1 MRRNLTGMVWGILVL
16 AVAGTVPRPAV
27 AQVIVVDGPVVVR
40 PRPRP
45 FPSQYRIHSVDVN
58 ATINDQ
64 IAQVQLAQTFQNTGS
79 RTLEARLLFPLP
91 EDAAIDRLTLI
102 VDGKEL
108 PGRLLKKAEARQIY
122 ESIVRRR
129 QDPALLEYMG
139 QGLFQTRVFPIPPGA
154 KRRVEI
160 RYSQLLKKDNGLV
173 DLHLPIG
180 TLKHSHRPIDTLN
193 INFRINST
201 QPIKTVFSPS
211 HAVDIN
217 RPDDNHANGKLTLKH
232 VTAPDDLRL
241 FYGTRDG
248 LVGMN
253 LISYRPDPNLDG
265 YFMLLASPEVKARKA
280 RAVPKT
286 VVFVIDRSGSM
297 NGKKIE
303 QAREALKYLVGRLG
317 PRDTFNIVAYDT
329 QVESFRPELQRGD
342 EKTQKAALGF
352 ADGLFAGGSTNIDE
366 ALTTALGM
374 LVDKNRPNYVLF
386 LTDGLPTVGE
396 RNELKIAS
404 HAKAANKVN
413 ARLYSFGVGFD
424 VNSRLL
430 DRLSRDH
437 RGQSEYVRPNEN
449 IEVQVSKLYDR
460 IGAPLLTD
468 LAVGFEFDEVARADA
483 PAPITRTYPR
493 ELTDLFRG
501 EQLVWI
507 GRYRR
512 SGRVKVTLRGTNG
525 DDRMSFSVAAT
536 LVAKSPDQ
544 STGFVAKLWVLRRI
558 GEIIDE
564 LDLNGTNQEL
574 VDELVRLSI
583 AHGVMTP
590 YTSFLADE
598 DVNLGA
604 QNNLERARE
613 SVSVGL
619 AKTNG
624 AAGFSQRRIKGKLQ
638 QATTLPSGQFS
649 GFPNS
654 NADRAA
660 GGGFQAGGLGG
671 GSPMGG
677 PIGGTGKARQ
687 TVRNIGQKS
696 FFRKKNLWRDATVT
710 AEQEKRA
717 IRIVQ
722 YSRQYFDLANTH
734 GGTLAKYLVFKEPV
748 LINVGTQ
755 TYLIE
760 PPKTP

>member
-1 MRRNLTGMVWGILVL
+1 MRRNLGGMVLGILVVT
-16 AVAGTVPRPAV
+16 AMGTVPQSAV
-27 AQVIVVDGPVVVR
+27 AQVIVVDDPVIVR
-40 PRPRP
+40 PGPRP
-45 FPSQYRIHSVDVN
+45 SPSQYRIRSVDVN
-58 ATINDQ
+58 ATVNDQ

-91 EDAAIDRLTLI
+91 EDAAIDRLTLV

-108 PGRLLKKAEARQIY
+108 PGRLLKKAEARRIY

-160 RYSQLLKKDNGLV
+160 RYSQLLKKNNGLV

-201 QPIKTVFSPS
+201 HPIKTVFSPS
-211 HAVDIN
+211 HAVDIK
-217 RPDDNHANGKLTLKH
+217 RPDDNHANGKLTLRR
-232 VTAPDDLRL
+232 VATPDDLRL

-253 LISYRPDPNLDG
+253 MISYRPDPKLDG

-280 RAVPKT
+280 QAIPKT

-297 NGKKIE
+297 NGKKIQ
-303 QAREALKYLVGRLG
+303 QAREALKYLIGRLG

-329 QVESFRPELQRGD
+329 QVESFRPELQRAD
-342 EKTQKAALGF
+342 QKTQKAALGF
-352 ADGLFAGGSTNIDE
+352 ADGLFAGGSTNIDG

-374 LVDKNRPNYVLF
+374 LVDKKRPNYVLF

-396 RNELKIAS
+396 RNELKIAN
-404 HAKAANKVN
+404 HAKTANRVD

-437 RGQSEYVRPNEN
+437 RGQSEYVQPNEN

-468 LAVGFEFDEVARADA
+468 LAVGFEFDGVTRADA
-483 PAPITRTYPR
+483 PASITRTYPR

-507 GRYRR
+507 GRYHR

-525 DDRMSFSVAAT
+525 DNRMSFSVATT
-536 LVAKSPDQ
+536 LVEKSPDQ
-544 STGFVAKLWVLRRI
+544 STGFVAKLWALRRI

-598 DVNLGA
+598 DVDLASQDNLNRA
-604 QNNLERARE
+604 QGSVDRE
-613 SVSVGL
+613 L

-624 AAGFSQRRIKGKLQ
+624 AAGFVQRRIKGKLR
-638 QATTLPSGQFS
+638 QATSLTTESFFS
-649 GFPNS
+649 GPMAKANS
-654 NADRAA
+654 QVV
-660 GGGFQAGGLGG
+660 GGFQFGAAGGG
-671 GSPMGG
+671 GSPMGEG
-677 PIGGTGKARQ
+677 QSTRTRQ

-696 FFRKKNLWRDATVT
+696 FFRKKTLWRDSTVT
-710 AEQEKRA
+710 TEQEKRA
-717 IRIVQ
+717 IRITQ
-722 YSRQYFDLANTH
+722 YSRQYFDLANTS
-734 GGTLAKYLVFKEPV
+734 GGTLAKYLVFNEPV
-748 LINVGTQ
+748 LINLGKQ

-760 PPKTP
+760 PPRGP

>member
-1 MRRNLTGMVWGILVL
+1 MQRNLGGWVFTLLVL
-16 AVAGTVPRPAV
+16 AIVAGAAQPLA
-27 AQVIVVDGPVVVR
+27 AQVIVVEGDVVVR
-40 PRPRP
+40 PRPIPRP
-45 FPSQYRIHSVDVN
+45 VPAQYRIHSVDVN
-58 ATINDQ
+58 ATIRDQ
-64 IAQVQLAQTFQNTGS
+64 IASVQISQTFENIGS
-79 RTLEARLLFPLP
+79 RTLEARILFPLP
-91 EDAAIDRLTLI
+91 TDAAIDSLTLI

-108 PGRLLKKAEARQIY
+108 PGRLMKKADARRIY

-139 QGLFQTRVFPIPPGA
+139 QGLFQTRVFPIPAGA

-160 RYSQLLKKDNGLV
+160 RYSQLLRKENGLV

-180 TLKHSHRPIDTLN
+180 TLKHSHRPIGTLN
-193 INFRINST
+193 INIRIDSSS
-201 QPIKTVFSPS
+201 PIKTVFSPS
-211 HAVDIN
+211 HSVDIK
-217 RPDDNHANGKLTLKH
+217 RADDNHAIGKLTLKN
-232 VTAPDDLRL
+232 VTTPDDLRL
-241 FYGTRDG
+241 LYGTRDG

-253 LISYRPDPNLDG
+253 LVSYRPDPKQDG
-265 YFMLLASPEVKARKA
+265 YFLLLASPRVKLNKTKP
-280 RAVPKT
+280 VPKT

-303 QAREALKYLVGRLG
+303 QAREALKYLIGRLD

-329 QVESFRPELQRGD
+329 QVESFRPELQRAD
-342 EKTQKAALGF
+342 EKTQEAAVGF
-352 ADGLFAGGSTNIDE
+352 ADGLFAGGSTNIDG

-374 LVDKNRPNYVLF
+374 LVDKKRPGYVLF

-396 RNELKIAS
+396 RNELKIAA
-404 HAKAANKVN
+404 HARAANTVN
-413 ARLYSFGVGFD
+413 ARMYSFGVGFD

-437 RGQSEYVRPNEN
+437 RGQSVYVRPNED

-483 PAPITRTYPR
+483 PAAISRTYPR

-501 EQLVWI
+501 EQLVWV

-512 SGRVKVTLRGTNG
+512 SGRVKVTLEGTNG
-525 DDRMSFSVAAT
+525 DQRKSFSFAAT
-536 LVAKSPDQ
+536 LARSSRDESK
-544 STGFVAKLWVLRRI
+544 GFVEKLWALRRI

-574 VDELVRLSI
+574 IDELVRLSI

-598 DVNLGA
+598 DVNLAAKDNG
-604 QNNLERARE
+604 NRARMTASRE
-613 SVSVGL
+613 L
-619 AKTNG
+619 ALSNG
-624 AAGFSQRRIKGKLQ
+624 RAGFAQRRLKGKFQ
-638 QATTLPSGQFS
+638 QATNVPSAVSGGLPT
-649 GFPNS
+649 
-654 NADRAA
+654 ADAA
-660 GGGFQAGGLGG
+660 GSGPQ
-671 GSPMGG
+671 GSRPQ
-677 PIGGTGKARQ
+677 KNRQ

-696 FFRKKNLWRDATVT
+696 FFRKQNQWRDSTVT
-710 AEQEKRA
+710 LKQEKRA
-717 IRIVQ
+717 IRVTQ
-722 YSRQYFDLANTH
+722 YSKTYFDLAAAH
-734 GGTLAKYLVFKEPV
+734 SGTLAKYLAFNKPV
-748 LINVGTQ
+748 LVNLGTQ

-760 PPKTP
+760 PPPTR